1 MKSGTPRVIFLVLA
15 AFAVVAMVARSQQV
29 MAPGHVPP
37 GAPLPRYVYN
47 VVAADF
53 ASPAGQPLT
62 KSKFNLFLGSR
73 DRQVL
78 ADSMPKM
85 GALNV
90 DTYRTATGWGRAGS
104 GMVSGTADKPVYSF
118 EASDQLAK
126 QLADQDVKLLLSYAG
141 TTGPV
146 QQPVPPAGP
155 GVVPG
160 PGPGRGGPAAPPT
173 DLNKRS
179 EEHTSELQSPMYLVC
194 RLLLEKK

>member
-1 MKSGTPRVIFLVLA
+1 MKSGTARIIFLLLA
-15 AFAVVAMVARSQQV
+15 TFAVVAMVAESQQV

-47 VVAADF
+47 LVAADF
-53 ASPAGQPLT
+53 GIPAGQPLT

-90 DTYRTATGWGRAGS
+90 DTYRGMTGWGRGGN
-104 GMVSGTADKPVYSF
+104 GMVSGTADKPVYNF

-126 QLADQDVKLLLSYAG
+126 QLAAQDVKLLLSYAG
-141 TTGPV
+141 TPGPV
-146 QQPVPPAGP
+146 QQP
-155 GVVPG
+155 
-160 PGPGRGGPAAPPT
+160 PAAPAAAGAVPV
-173 DLNKRS
+173 LG
-179 EEHTSELQSPMYLVC
+179 P
-194 RLLLEKK
+194 

>member
-1 MKSGTPRVIFLVLA
+1 MKLGNSRVTYLVLA
-15 AFAVVAMVARSQQV
+15 AFAVVAMVAQSQQV

-62 KSKFNLFLGSR
+62 KSNFNLFLGSR

-90 DTYRTATGWGRAGS
+90 DTYRTATGWGRAI
-104 GMVSGTADKPVYSF
+104 
-118 EASDQLAK
+118 
-126 QLADQDVKLLLSYAG
+126 
-141 TTGPV
+141 
-146 QQPVPPAGP
+146 
-155 GVVPG
+155 
-160 PGPGRGGPAAPPT
+160 GRCWPIACPRWEP
-173 DLNKRS
+173 LMSIR
-179 EEHTSELQSPMYLVC
+179 
-194 RLLLEKK
+194 